1 MGSSSVLLHYQCLA
15 VVDIESAA
23 KWLTFYAATVER
35 VVGICLCALFYGLY
49 GRKNAVVEV
58 EGDGAVGS
66 LTDVF
71 QAA

>member
-23 KWLTFYAATVER
+23 KRFAFHAATIER

-58 EGDGAVGS
+58 EGDSAIGS
-66 LTDVF
+66 LADVF